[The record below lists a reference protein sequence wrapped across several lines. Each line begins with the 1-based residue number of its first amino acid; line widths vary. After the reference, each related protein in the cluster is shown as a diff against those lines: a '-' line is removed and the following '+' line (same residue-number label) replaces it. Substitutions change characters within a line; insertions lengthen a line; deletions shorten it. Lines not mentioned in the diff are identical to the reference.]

1 MGIHAPTTTLTTID
15 QTTGFLNR
23 TGGVELIEQLSS
35 SKEDPTLSLIWI
47 GLNRLKHINESLGH
61 NAGDTVIA
69 HITLRLRT
77 KSGQAKWC
85 RIGGDEFVCIIPG
98 KDANSIRQLAAAF
111 LREVQLPIPYG
122 DLLLHP
128 SASIGIASKEAG
140 EGPYS
145 LLARADSA
153 FNSAKRTGSGQIVV
167 AGEEPAP
174 KIHLGRRELEIESK
188 LHSALEYGGLN
199 LHYQPIVDQD
209 GKIIAVEALMRC
221 MVNGEN
227 ISPGELIP
235 VAEKTGLIYRLGDWC
250 LTSGAKLAQRLSAAG
265 SSIKVAI
272 NVSRSQLSLPHFSSS
287 LHAALLISGAM
298 IDQVELELTESLFL
312 DSSKIV
318 QDNLL
323 ALRKTGISLAIDDF
337 GTGYSCLANLKDIR
351 ATKIKLDKSFVSALP
366 DDHRSL
372 AVIKALAQLGSE
384 LGMTVVAEGIESR
397 KQYSALRYTGIH
409 AFQGYYVA
417 PPIPEEG
424 LLQWLT
430 QRT

>member
-1 MGIHAPTTTLTTID
+1 MGIHAPTTHTTID
-15 QTTGFLNR
+15 QNTGFLNR

-35 SKEDPTLSLIWI
+35 NESDQPLSLIWI
-47 GLNRLKHINESLGH
+47 GLDRLKQINESLGH
-61 NAGDTVIA
+61 NAGDTVIY
-69 HITLRLRT
+69 HVSLRLRA
-77 KSGQAKWC
+77 KSGKTKWC

-111 LREVQLPIPYG
+111 LREVQLSISYG

-128 SASIGIASKEAG
+128 SASIGIASRESG

-153 FNSAKRTGSGQIVV
+153 FNSAKRIGSGQIVM
-167 AGEEPAP
+167 AGEESMP
-174 KIHLGRRELEIESK
+174 KIRLARRELEIESK

-199 LHYQPIVDQD
+199 LHYQPIVDQS
-209 GKIIAVEALMRC
+209 GKIISVEALMRC

-227 ISPGELIP
+227 ISPGEFIP
-235 VAEKTGLIYRLGDWC
+235 VAEKTGLISRLGDWC
-250 LTSGAKLAQRLSAAG
+250 LTSGTKLAHSLATAG

-272 NVSRSQLSLPHFSSS
+272 NVSRSQLTLPHFSRS
-287 LHAALLISGAM
+287 LHAALLISGAL

-312 DSSKIV
+312 DSSQAV
-318 QDNLL
+318 QDNLS

-337 GTGYSCLANLKDIR
+337 GTGYSCLANLKDIK
-351 ATKIKLDKSFVSALP
+351 ATKIKLDKHFISALP

-384 LGMTVVAEGIESR
+384 LGMSVIAEGIESH
-397 KQYSALRYTGIH
+397 KQFSALRYTGIH

-430 QRT
+430 QRI